1 MSRTVHEKLRQLLGR
16 LDINVVSVIKC
27 YRFNEERVKET
38 LLAEFSVHGCVVFVQ
53 GQLCTLSPRAA
64 VVRLLRGQD

>member
-1 MSRTVHEKLRQLLGR
+1 MSRTVHEKLRQLFRR
-16 LDINVVSVIKC
+16 LDANLVSVIKC
-27 YRFNEERVKET
+27 CQFNEENVKEA